1 MNYNKIIEP
10 FTAAVCLTK
19 GVPMPDKPV
28 LLDEKARRFLAEMV
42 MSEMIEYVLA
52 TEEVDKI
59 DALVDAIIYI
69 TDTCLRHGISL
80 HVHKTP
86 VYDPDALDYAVWW
99 RVKDFVKTKTEAT
112 QYQELSRMLQ
122 RLSRGHDFDLL
133 PFIEEVAKA
142 NERKINPNGT
152 VTLNEKG
159 KVMKPVG
166 FVAPDLSK
174 ILLEVKNG

>member
-19 GVPMPDKPV
+19 GVPMPSRPK
-28 LLDEKARRFLAEMV
+28 LLSEASRRFLAEMV
-42 MSEMIEYVLA
+42 MSEMIEYELA

-59 DALVDAIIYI
+59 DAIVDAIIYI
-69 TDTCLRHGISL
+69 TDTCLRYGISL
-80 HVHKTP
+80 HVHEMP
-86 VYDPDALDYAVWW
+86 VYDPDVLVDDVW
-99 RVKDFVKTKTEAT
+99 RYVKAFVKTKTEAA
-112 QYQELSRMLQ
+112 QYQDLSWMLQ
-122 RLSRGHDFDLL
+122 RLSRGHDFNLL

-142 NERKINPNGT
+142 NERKINPDGT

-166 FVAPDLSK
+166 FIAPDLTK